1 VSQATLTVAN
11 LRIAYGRIEVVHG
24 ISFVA
29 PAGQATA
36 LIGPNGA
43 GKTTTVRGIIG
54 LQPPSGGTIAL
65 DDQMLVG
72 RQPHQVARLGVA
84 LVPEGRQVFPSLSVL
99 DNLRMGTVSRRAR
112 WRWPDGLE
120 EVFALFPDLARLRD
134 RPAGLLSGGEQQM
147 LAIGRA
153 LMAKPRLLILDEPSM
168 GLAPRLIERI
178 YEALAALRQ
187 RGVSLLLAEQNA
199 RLALAL
205 SDRAYLLESGTIV
218 ESGPAAEMARSA
230 RVQEAYLGA

>member
-1 VSQATLTVAN
+1 MNQATLTVTD
-11 LRIAYGRIEVVHG
+11 LRIAYGHIEVVHG

-29 PAGQATA
+29 PAGHVTA

-43 GKTTTVRGIIG
+43 GKTTTVRGIFG

-65 DDQMLVG
+65 DDQTLVG
-72 RQPHQVARLGVA
+72 LRPHQVARLGVA

-99 DNLRMGTVSRRAR
+99 DNLRMGAVGRRTR
-112 WRWPDGLE
+112 WRWPDGLD
-120 EVFALFPDLARLRD
+120 EVFALFPDLARLRN

-153 LMAKPRLLILDEPSM
+153 LLAKPRLLVLDEPSM

-178 YEALAALRQ
+178 YDALAALRQ

-199 RLALAL
+199 RLALVL
-205 SDRAYLLESGTIV
+205 SDRAYLLESGIV
-218 ESGPAAEMARSA
+218 VASGPAAELARSA